1 MREDINLLPSRFFNN
16 LYIQLPP
23 TYLSIKMSEEKIA
36 TLSGTDGNVFALLGR
51 TGRYLDKANRQ
62 DLRKRLYAEVNNLKS
77 YDEALSFM
85 VKLLEEAGYD
95 VA

>member
-1 MREDINLLPSRFFNN
+1 MD
-16 LYIQLPP
+16 
-23 TYLSIKMSEEKIA
+23 EKIA
-36 TLSGTDGNVFALLGR
+36 QLSGTDGNVFALTGR

-62 DLRKRLYAEVNNLKS
+62 DLRTKLYSEVPTLKS

-85 VKLLEEAGYD
+85 VKLLEEAGYN

>member
-1 MREDINLLPSRFFNN
+1 MRE
-16 LYIQLPP
+16 
-23 TYLSIKMSEEKIA
+23 EKVA
-36 TLSGTDGNVFALLGR
+36 TLSGTDETISALLGR
-51 TGRYLDKANRQ
+51 TGRYLDKVNRQ
-62 DLRKRLYAEVNNLKS
+62 DLRKKLYAEIDNLKS